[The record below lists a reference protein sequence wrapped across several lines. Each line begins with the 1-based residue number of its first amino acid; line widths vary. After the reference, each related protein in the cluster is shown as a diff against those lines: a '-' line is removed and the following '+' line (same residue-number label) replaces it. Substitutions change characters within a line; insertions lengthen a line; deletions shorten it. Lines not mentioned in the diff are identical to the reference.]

1 MGAAKAAA
9 TARLLRPQMEVH
21 TIPGEHRATPGVW
34 VEDGLAWR
42 TACNTA
48 ATGLGVCHNY
58 VYLPR
63 DTAAPGGYTVANGWV
78 LNSQV
83 LFS

>member
-1 MGAAKAAA
+1 MGAAKA
-9 TARLLRPQMEVH
+9 
-21 TIPGEHRATPGVW
+21 
-34 VEDGLAWR
+34 
-42 TACNTA
+42 A

>member
-1 MGAAKAAA
+1 MGAAKA
-9 TARLLRPQMEVH
+9 
-21 TIPGEHRATPGVW
+21 
-34 VEDGLAWR
+34 
-42 TACNTA
+42 A

-63 DTAAPGGYTVANGWV
+63 DTAAPGGYTVANGRV

-83 LFS
+83 LVS